1 MLNKANEKLRNNS
14 SSNKETG
21 KILVSKA
28 KNNDDSKE
36 NTQKDVIVRRIKKK
50 NENSK
55 VSSHTNIGFGH
66 K

>member
-1 MLNKANEKLRNNS
+1 MLNKAGDKLRNNS

-21 KILVSKA
+21 KIIVSKA
-28 KNNDDSKE
+28 KNNDESKE
-36 NTQKDVIVRRIKKK
+36 GTQKDVIVRRIKKK

-55 VSSHTNIGFGH
+55 AASHTNIGFGH